1 MKLTVVHVS
10 GSRAGATEVLE
21 GATITVGRDP
31 QNLLRFDPVQ
41 DDKVSSFH
49 ARLEPQGEGLLLV
62 DLGSKNGTFL
72 NGHRITAPVQV
83 PSGAVL
89 TFGDKGP
96 NVVVQFGAAAAKPAG
111 TPAAATPAA
120 KPGAGPAAGARPEP
134 ARAPAA
140 AKATEP
146 VAAPPA
152 AGKSSAKKWAFLGTA
167 GAFLGAV
174 ALMLVLLAVSP
185 KVRSMVPAPLQ
196 SVLRQVPY
204 VGKLFNPPAPPRL
217 PGGG

>member
-21 GATITVGRDP
+21 AATITVGRDP

-72 NGHRITAPVQV
+72 NGHRITGSIQV

-96 NVVVQFGAAAAKPAG
+96 NVVVQFGAAAAG
-111 TPAAATPAA
+111 TGPGAATP
-120 KPGAGPAAGARPEP
+120 GARPAAPSSAPPHAPTP
-134 ARAPAA
+134 APGRPPAA
-140 AKATEP
+140 AKLTEP
-146 VAAPPA
+146 APAP
-152 AGKSSAKKWAFLGTA
+152 AGKSSAKKWAFLGTT

-174 ALMLVLLAVSP
+174 VLMLVLLAVSP

-196 SVLRQVPY
+196 GVLRQVPG
-204 VGKLFNPPAPPRL
+204 VGKLFTPPAPPRL